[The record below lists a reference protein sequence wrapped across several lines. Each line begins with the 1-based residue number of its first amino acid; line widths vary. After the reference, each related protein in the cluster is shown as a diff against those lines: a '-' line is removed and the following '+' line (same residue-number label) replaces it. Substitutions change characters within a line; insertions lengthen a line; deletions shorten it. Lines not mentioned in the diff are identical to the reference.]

1 MQVNKSDVRAATWKE
16 EGRYI
21 SVYISQADGLARTV
35 GQIFDC
41 EEDSCLNHKPLICF
55 LLRKSSEACSS
66 AGSQEFSEP
75 RTHKEVVIPGN
86 VWVKLRADADTLH
99 EELAVFCAQ
108 LAKAEESQNT
118 FTVYQLPD
126 FL

>member
-1 MQVNKSDVRAATWKE
+1 MLPAEVKLRGVFCCR
-16 EGRYI
+16 
-21 SVYISQADGLARTV
+21 
-35 GQIFDC
+35 
-41 EEDSCLNHKPLICF
+41 KP
-55 LLRKSSEACSS
+55 
-66 AGSQEFSEP
+66 EFSEP
-75 RTHKEVVIPGN
+75 RTHKEVVTPGN

>member
-1 MQVNKSDVRAATWKE
+1 MRKILALIINLLYASCWGKAQRCVLLPEARVQRAKNP
-16 EGRYI
+16 
-21 SVYISQADGLARTV
+21 Q
-35 GQIFDC
+35 
-41 EEDSCLNHKPLICF
+41 
-55 LLRKSSEACSS
+55 
-66 AGSQEFSEP
+66 
-75 RTHKEVVIPGN
+75 EVVTPGN

-99 EELAVFCAQ
+99 EELAVFCTQ